1 MAKNKGNNGTVRVKY
16 TEDTEWSR
24 DTGRYL
30 KEGVL
35 IEAACHRD
43 IVLDEDGEY
52 LNIPFTTVR
61 FDGEN
66 LNTNVTAY
74 FLELI

>member
-1 MAKNKGNNGTVRVKY
+1 MAKNKGNNGVVRVRY
-16 TEDTEWSR
+16 TEDTQWAR

-35 IEAACHRD
+35 IEEACSRQD
-43 IVLDEDGEY
+43 LIDDDDLTVPY
-52 LNIPFTTVR
+52 VTVR
-61 FDGEN
+61 FDGESN
-66 LNTNVTAY
+66 NANVTAY